1 MQNAQS
7 KQYQLE
13 IVNCALWIVH
23 YLEFSHYE
31 FDEVVAVGKDEEGK
45 E

>member
-1 MQNAQS
+1 MN
-7 KQYQLE
+7 Y
-13 IVNCALWIVH
+13 ALWIVH

-31 FDEVVAVGKDEEGK
+31 FDEVVAVCEYEKGK